1 MYLKQNTLVRD
12 VLPKLIIQKLNID
25 PNLNNFKNKP
35 NFIFYYTFKNYGN
48 LEVLQLSKDFDT
60 YFDGNIFNK
69 LQIDSLRNFIIFSL
83 I

>member
-12 VLPKLIIQKLNID
+12 ILPRSIIQKLNIN

-35 NFIFYYTFKNYGN
+35 NFIFYYTFKKYGN
-48 LEVLQLSKDFDT
+48 LQVLQFTKDFDI
-60 YFDGNIFNK
+60 YFNGNVFNK
-69 LQIDSLRNFIIFSL
+69 LQIDSLRDFIIFSL